1 MPSSSL
7 PSPRPDDAASAA
19 APAANRYAQ
28 AWFQRV
34 REVDDGTVAL
44 LCRSLVQM
52 RRIKRALSS
61 AGFVA
66 GAFLFGAPNLD
77 HGIYSLL
84 IYGTLSCAIG
94 FPVMAASTLA
104 VRLRLIAE
112 AKRHGLTTSAALLL
126 MTRAERCA
134 RHLSITLGADEAT
147 AALVEAVRE
156 PDRP

>member
-1 MPSSSL
+1 MPSSSPPL
-7 PSPRPDDAASAA
+7 SRSEDTASAA
-19 APAANRYAQ
+19 APAASRYAQ

-52 RRIKRALSS
+52 RHIKRALSA

-66 GAFLFGAPNLD
+66 GAFIFGAPNLE

-126 MTRAERCA
+126 MTRAERRA
-134 RHLSITLGADEAT
+134 RHLSWMLGTDDAT